1 MTLGVN
7 PGLFAICR
15 LDAGQG
21 VPSWASSQPFSAQV
35 LAGGSLSI
43 VTPEEVVPETVEVE
57 RGWRLLVLQGPFP
70 FSAVGVLSSVL
81 VSLAE
86 AGVSILAFSGFDTDY
101 VLVKDNR
108 LPRAVVA
115 LERAGHKVLT

>member
-1 MTLGVN
+1 M
-7 PGLFAICR
+7 
-15 LDAGQG
+15 
-21 VPSWASSQPFSAQV
+21 
-35 LAGGSLSI
+35 
-43 VTPEEVVPETVEVE
+43 PETVEVE
-57 RGWRLLVLQGPFP
+57 RGWRLLELKGPFP
-70 FSAVGVLSSVL
+70 FTAVGVLSSVL